1 MEHTMQRIETLSIHD
16 VSHPFDE
23 ALCQR
28 ATHALE
34 SGQVILLPSL
44 PFLLKEHEKKF
55 LTPEAVSGRSKNISY
70 YAQTDCL
77 RGDVY
82 QGRLHD
88 ELKVMMHRYSVF
100 ASTLLKHLFPHYTN
114 TLVQARTSYRAVEAA
129 TREGMSYRKDDR
141 RLHVDAFP
149 SSPNQGNRI
158 LRVFTNI
165 NPNGE
170 PRVWQLG
177 DSFEHVAKHFLPS
190 VKRPFV
196 FNKYFLKALGIT
208 KSMRTD
214 YDAYML
220 QIHNNM
226 KADEAY
232 QKNVPQEEVR
242 LPAGSTWIV
251 FTDQASHAVKSGQYC
266 LEQTFHLPRA
276 GMVYPE
282 RSPLSVLELIACKH
296 LI

>member
-1 MEHTMQRIETLSIHD
+1 MEHTMQRIDTLPIHD
-16 VSHPFDE
+16 ISHPFDE
-23 ALCQR
+23 TLCRQ
-28 ATHALE
+28 AAHALE

-44 PFLLKEHEKKF
+44 PFLLKEHERKF
-55 LTPEAVSGRSKNISY
+55 LTPKAVNGRSKNISY
-70 YAQTDCL
+70 RAKTDCMQ
-77 RGDVY
+77 GDAY

-88 ELKVMMHRYSVF
+88 ELKAMMHRFSVF
-100 ASTLLKHLFPHYTN
+100 SSTLLQHLFPHYAS
-114 TLVQARTSYRAVEAA
+114 TLTQARTSYRPVEAA
-129 TREGMSYRKDDR
+129 TRTGMSYRKDDR

-149 SSPNQGNRI
+149 SSPNQGGRI
-158 LRVFTNI
+158 LRVFSNI

-177 DSFEHVAKHFLPS
+177 DSFENVAKQFLPS

-208 KSMRTD
+208 KSIRTD

-220 QIHNNM
+220 QIHDKM

-232 QKNVPQEEVR
+232 QKNAPQEEVQ

-251 FTDQASHAVKSGQYC
+251 FTDQASHAAKSGQYC

-282 RSPLSVLELIACKH
+282 RSPLAILESIVRKQLI
-296 LI
+296 